1 MKDTQTFHLNSQ
13 LTTGLVLNGD
23 YKSLMQFDLRSYINL
38 DDDDV
43 EYATVRMPNCVLTN
57 SNYIVNEHNNKLIV
71 FYGGLPFTVYI
82 VPLGNYNK
90 TQWIAFIN
98 GTPSSPFP
106 NNLFTMTADPLTNK
120 FTITTTALYNS
131 VFPGQIYGIS
141 AGTTCDYIFGLRT
154 LFLTNDPSFTFERA
168 FNFLPV
174 ARFVFHCN
182 ILNSGLMMGAN
193 SNPSSC
199 DILAVIPNSSKLNS
213 QIIYENTGEGFLIK
227 SNSQLNQIIISIT
240 DDDNR
245 LINFNGI
252 SMYFSLEFN
261 LFRKNIQRPM
271 KFYKL
276 VKEANKTKGQLP
288 DGVEVIE

>member
-1 MKDTQTFHLNSQ
+1 
-13 LTTGLVLNGD
+13 
-23 YKSLMQFDLRSYINL
+23 MQFDLRSYINL
-38 DDDDV
+38 DDDDI

-71 FYGGLPFTVYI
+71 FYGGLPATTYI
-82 VPLGNYNK
+82 VPFGNYNK
-90 TQWIAFIN
+90 TQWILFMN
-98 GTPSSPFP
+98 GTPSSAFP
-106 NNLFTMTADPLTNK
+106 NNLFTMTADSLTNK

-131 VFPGQIYGIS
+131 VYTGQAYGIS

-154 LFLTNDPSFTFERA
+154 SFSTTDPSYTFERA

-213 QIIYENTGEGFLIK
+213 QIIYENTGDGFLIK
-227 SNSQLNQIIISIT
+227 SNSQLNQIIISVT

-261 LFRKNIQRPM
+261 LFRKSIQRPM

>member
-1 MKDTQTFHLNSQ
+1 
-13 LTTGLVLNGD
+13 
-23 YKSLMQFDLRSYINL
+23 
-38 DDDDV
+38 
-43 EYATVRMPNCVLTN
+43 
-57 SNYIVNEHNNKLIV
+57 
-71 FYGGLPFTVYI
+71 
-82 VPLGNYNK
+82 
-90 TQWIAFIN
+90 
-98 GTPSSPFP
+98 
-106 NNLFTMTADPLTNK
+106 
-120 FTITTTALYNS
+120 
-131 VFPGQIYGIS
+131 
-141 AGTTCDYIFGLRT
+141 
-154 LFLTNDPSFTFERA
+154 
-168 FNFLPV
+168 
-174 ARFVFHCN
+174 
-182 ILNSGLMMGAN
+182 MGAN